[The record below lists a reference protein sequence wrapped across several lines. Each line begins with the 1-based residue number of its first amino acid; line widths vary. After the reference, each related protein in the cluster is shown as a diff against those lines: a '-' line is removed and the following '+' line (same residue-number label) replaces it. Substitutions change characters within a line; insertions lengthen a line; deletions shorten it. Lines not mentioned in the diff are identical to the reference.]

1 MKNSLFKRIVFTTLL
16 SLGALM
22 IVNSVFAIDA
32 EEIAGKFRKAFKS
45 IKNFSADFEQTTIT
59 GGKKRTALGKLTFQK
74 PNLLRQEYLEPKTKK
89 VSQLIVSDGKSLIS
103 YTPMIKQ
110 VTKQDI
116 DKNQEIFPGFGQ
128 SLENVEKNYNI
139 KLIKDELAEK
149 KGVHCIELTPK
160 KTTEDTMI
168 FDAVQ
173 IWVRD
178 EDSIPVQV
186 MYRDDKNGA
195 TFFFSFN
202 NIKLNDKLDD
212 SVFKFTIPT
221 GVQVVTV
228 PSNK

>member
-1 MKNSLFKRIVFTTLL
+1 MRKSLFKRIVFTTLL

-32 EEIAGKFRKAFKS
+32 EEIAGKFKKAYKNM
-45 IKNFSADFEQTTIT
+45 KNFSSDFEQTTLV
-59 GGKKRTALGKLTFQK
+59 GGKKRTAVGKLTFQK
-74 PNLLRQEYLEPKTKK
+74 PNMVRQEYYESPSSKK
-89 VSQLIVSDGKSLIS
+89 VSQLIVSDGKSLVS

-110 VTKQDI
+110 ATKQEI
-116 DKNQEIFPGFGQ
+116 GKNEEILPGFGQ
-128 SLENVEKNYNI
+128 SLENFEKNYNL

-160 KTTEDTMI
+160 KTEETLI
-168 FDAVQ
+168 FDAIQ

-178 EDSIPVQV
+178 EDSIPVQI
-186 MYRDDKNGA
+186 MYKDVKNEA
-195 TFFFSFN
+195 TFFFSFK

-221 GVQVVTV
+221 GIQVITV
-228 PSNK
+228 PNK

>member
-1 MKNSLFKRIVFTTLL
+1 MRKSLFKRIVFTTLL

-59 GGKKRTALGKLTFQK
+59 GGKKRTAIGKLTFQK
-74 PNLLRQEYLEPKTKK
+74 PNLLRQEYLESNTKK
-89 VSQLIVSDGKSLIS
+89 VSQLIVSDGKSLVT

-116 DKNQEIFPGFGQ
+116 GKNEEIFPGFGQ

-160 KTTEDTMI
+160 KTEGLI

-178 EDSIPVQV
+178 EDSIPIQV
-186 MYRDDKNGA
+186 MYKDDKNGA
-195 TFFFSFN
+195 TFFFAFN

-221 GVQVVTV
+221 GAQVVTV